1 MALGRRTVVLRRAVG
16 RKAAGGVGCAG
27 EEVHHLVLTTAQNQ
41 LLELEIYKLY
51 YPSWKLARAK
61 LALCD

>member
-51 YPSWKLARAK
+51 YPS
-61 LALCD
+61 